1 MGWVGL
7 GLGLGFGDKG
17 GELNFKR
24 KNLELKLLD
33 RRNVEVKMDRKE
45 PHPVH
50 GKSYSRY
57 FSSTNRPSFTPN

>member
-1 MGWVGL
+1 MGWV

-24 KNLELKLLD
+24 GNLGLKLLN
-33 RRNVEVKMDRKE
+33 RRNVEVEMDRKE

-57 FSSTNRPSFTPN
+57 LFKYKSTFFHS